1 MPRVPGEIMI
11 QIFRCPVPGTSYFVD
26 APAETKKEA
35 RKKAVEIFQAQVN
48 KRWTKE

>member
-1 MPRVPGEIMI
+1 MI